1 MKNFAVKI
9 FALYL
14 FFSIFT
20 LGGGATV
27 AKGAVMVSAGCNEF
41 SSNYYYSMAR
51 NWWFSPAM
59 YASMMALG
67 NYYDCD

>member
-1 MKNFAVKI
+1 MEDLMKNFAVKI

-27 AKGAVMVSAGCNEF
+27 AKGAVMVSAGCNEL
-41 SSNYYYSMAR
+41 SSNY
-51 NWWFSPAM
+51 
-59 YASMMALG
+59 
-67 NYYDCD
+67 